1 MNMRALPGSEDI
13 IRQTLP
19 NGIIVIARE
28 NPQSPSV
35 VVDAFIHAGSI
46 YEKRSK
52 AGLAN
57 YTASMLMRGT
67 KNASFEEIYEKIEAV
82 GTSLGVSSA
91 VHTVGFG
98 GKALPEDLNLLLETA
113 ADAVRNP
120 IFPHDHLERMRAEI
134 LTGLAMRAHNT
145 RVMASLAFYETLF
158 GTDHPYG
165 YSNSG
170 YQESITSIARADLQD
185 FHKQHYG
192 PTGMIITIVG
202 NVAANKAISLVESH
216 FGDWTNNKQPDIAP
230 APTARTINC
239 AENQHIHIPGKTQ
252 TDIVLGYVG
261 PRRSDSDYQS
271 IRIANSIL
279 GVFGM
284 YGRLGKTV
292 RKKHGLAY
300 YSFSRA
306 DANFGPG
313 TWRLIAGVDPTN
325 VDTAIKVMLEEID
338 TLIIKLV
345 SHKELDDNKSY
356 ILGSIPI
363 QLETNEGIAGT
374 LASMELYGLGMNY
387 LQHLPKQIKGVS
399 RQDVR
404 KAAARLLDPATYV
417 VTSAGP

>member
-1 MNMRALPGSEDI
+1 MRTLPGSENI
-13 IRQTLP
+13 TSQTLP

-57 YTASMLMRGT
+57 FAASMLMRGT
-67 KNASFEEIYEKIEAV
+67 KTASFEEIYENIESV

-98 GKALPEDLNLLLETA
+98 GKSLPEDLGLLLETA

-120 IFPHDHLERMRAEI
+120 IFPHEHLERMRAEI

-145 RVMASLAFYETLF
+145 RAMASLAFYETLF
-158 GTDHPYG
+158 GSNHPYG
-165 YSNSG
+165 YSNNG
-170 YQESITSIARADLQD
+170 YQESIESITRANLQE
-185 FHKQHYG
+185 FHKEHYG

-202 NVAANKAISLVESH
+202 NVTARKAIALVESH
-216 FGDWTNNKQPDIAP
+216 FGDWKNDNQPNIAP
-230 APTARTINC
+230 APTAQMINHT
-239 AENQHIHIPGKTQ
+239 EKQHVHIPGKTQ

-261 PRRSDSDYQS
+261 PRRSDPDFQS
-271 IRIANSIL
+271 VRIANSIL

-306 DANFGPG
+306 DASFGPG

-325 VDTAIKVMLEEID
+325 VDTAINLMLEEIGS
-338 TLIIKLV
+338 LITKLV
-345 SHKELDDNKSY
+345 DHKELADNKSY

-363 QLETNEGIAGT
+363 QLETNEGIAAA
-374 LASMELYGLGMNY
+374 LASMELHGLGMDY
-387 LQHLPKQIKGVS
+387 LQHLPKQIKEIS
-399 RQDVR
+399 RQDIR
-404 KAAARLLDPATYV
+404 SAAARLLDPDTYV
-417 VTSAGP
+417 VTSAGS